1 MFGGKEIKFGN
12 MRDHPEDYAELER
25 LLAEGSVK
33 PVIDRIVPLAEAI
46 QTYTAVE
53 AGGTVGKVVIRM
65 A

>member
-1 MFGGKEIKFGN
+1 

-33 PVIDRIVPLAEAI
+33 PVIDKVVSLSEAV

-53 AGGTVGKVVIRM
+53 AGGTVGKVVIRI